1 MTHQRFKVINLFN
14 VFAAA
19 DRGMCKIMIV
29 FYCPRLGDVQDNDN
43 VFAAPYDNAAENV
56 LLSQMD
62 VCKIMIMQLKPLL
75 TLLVRLKLAA
85 SNIKPHQVPLPP
97 HSNHQLTSV
106 NEIWKGMDWQSI
118 FKLQFSDLW

>member
-1 MTHQRFKVINLFN
+1 MLQRNRQLWNASHLSDTSALQSDQLVP
-14 VFAAA
+14 
-19 DRGMCKIMIV
+19 C
-29 FYCPRLGDVQDNDN
+29 FYHPRLGDVQDNDN

-97 HSNHQLTSV
+97 HSNRQLTSV

>member
-1 MTHQRFKVINLFN
+1 MFLPPQI
-14 VFAAA
+14 
-19 DRGMCKIMIV
+19 
-29 FYCPRLGDVQDNDN
+29 GDVQDNDN

-56 LLSQMD
+56 SLSQMD

-97 HSNHQLTSV
+97 HSNRQLTSV